1 MHAALITFTVVTIC
15 WSLWIRRVTWTR
27 RMEVAATLNIA
38 LQGAAVLMMSPLASR
53 TVGVALHALT
63 GCWNLED
70 LFAHDL
76 YIVAA
81 SAIVYHM
88 LLRLD
93 QRQLMRRFKLHVEL
107 PATISLPIMM
117 ALFTSGHGVQVYRAD
132 FFRAPTDWSLSVY
145 WWVTCGTLIY
155 LLGYSICA
163 LVPMWREP
171 SVRGLALG
179 YMVSAGAGVVA
190 CVVRMVT
197 AVLPG
202 EIQDTAAA
210 SLIVWVLACSC
221 GAGFAAIAAHSW
233 LTKQGATEHPST
245 GGTRPD
251 GQEFS
256 GAAS

>member
-38 LQGAAVLMMSPLASR
+38 LQGVAVLLMSPLASR
-53 TVGVALHALT
+53 TVGVELHALT

-81 SAIVYHM
+81 SANVYHM

-93 QRQLMRRFKLHVEL
+93 QHQLTHRFKLHVEL
-107 PATISLPIMM
+107 PATVSLPAMM
-117 ALFTSGHGVQVYRAD
+117 ALFTSSHGVQIYRDD
-132 FFRAPTDWSLSVY
+132 FFRTPTDWPLSVY
-145 WWVTCGTLIY
+145 WWVACGTLVY

-171 SVRGLALG
+171 SVRGLALA
-179 YMVSAGAGVVA
+179 YMASAGAGALA
-190 CVVRMVT
+190 CVAGMVT
-197 AVLPG
+197 AVLPVA
-202 EIQDTAAA
+202 IQDTVAA
-210 SLIVWVLACSC
+210 SLTIWVPACAC

-233 LTKQGATEHPST
+233 LTKERSRERPSS
-245 GGTRPD
+245 GRTRPD

>member
-1 MHAALITFTVVTIC
+1 MHAVLITFTVVTIC

-38 LQGAAVLMMSPLASR
+38 LQAAALLLMSPLASG
-53 TVGVALHALT
+53 TIGLAPYALT

-93 QRQLMRRFKLHVEL
+93 QQQLMRRFRLHIEL
-107 PATISLPIMM
+107 PATISLPIMV
-117 ALFTSGHGVQVYRAD
+117 ALFTFGQGAQDYRAD
-132 FFRAPTDWSLSVY
+132 FFRTPTDWWLSAY
-145 WWVTCGTLIY
+145 WWVICGTLIY
-155 LLGYSICA
+155 LLGYSVLA
-163 LVPMWREP
+163 LIPMWREP
-171 SVRGLALG
+171 SIRGLCSA
-179 YMVSAGAGVVA
+179 YMLAAGIGILA
-190 CVVRMVT
+190 CLARIVT
-197 AVLPG
+197 TLLPATM
-202 EIQDTAAA
+202 QDTSAA
-210 SLIVWVLACSC
+210 SLAVWVPACLC
-221 GAGFAAIAAHSW
+221 GAGYAAILAWSW
-233 LTKQGATEHPST
+233 LTKNQTMERPSR
-245 GGTRPD
+245 GRTRPD